1 MRGEFV
7 PVGTL
12 VLFYGSWFFSART
25 ANAFTFSQLKLNVC
39 QQQGSKSPLASTTA
53 IFAAETV
60 LASNDNDEISSTGTG
75 TNPSSTSSIPSSTR
89 TSSTTN
95 SPRFANFDYED
106 HWYPC
111 IWEHDLE
118 LDEPTKV
125 TIFDVDYVIAKTSN
139 DEVIAMPDYC
149 THKGAALSEGRITA
163 GGNFQCAYHGW
174 SFNGKTGDCVEIPQ
188 ILRNEGGKE
197 TSATIPSRACATAV
211 PAQIHQGMVWLF
223 PGGGLEKALAAPPPP
238 SIPAE
243 FYEMKKSIIVRD
255 MPVDFP
261 ILLSNICDPDHGLFA
276 HQDKNFDMYTASL
289 DCPFESFVSEE
300 TDGGKG
306 WSLNTKVDSKK
317 KIIELDRSL
326 RERLDPKRKNSKSKK
341 SMDSATWATFHFH
354 APTHVRM
361 NRIDKETGKSTFVF
375 FFYVCP
381 VGVGRSRFMAGG
393 LSSVKVPRWINYLM
407 VANFLDQDTFLLATQ
422 QRNVLSMEADDL
434 RALMEEQGIN
444 RNDTERV
451 KSLQMRTRRNN
462 FCLASPTD
470 GIGSKIEQFWDA
482 TLARCPNR
490 VKHLLK
496 LDESGAF
503 LKTPSREIVLDRKT
517 QNLDICKD
525 SRGVVRN
532 CRRARRATR
541 ILAIALSLA
550 KFGSLITSEPSGLM
564 KPVLKTSSLVATF
577 ALLFVT
583 SSLADKL
590 EKEYYFKYTDD
601 LRGKDMKKIPKQIWV
616 DR

>member
-1 MRGEFV
+1 
-7 PVGTL
+7 
-12 VLFYGSWFFSART
+12 
-25 ANAFTFSQLKLNVC
+25 
-39 QQQGSKSPLASTTA
+39 
-53 IFAAETV
+53 
-60 LASNDNDEISSTGTG
+60 
-75 TNPSSTSSIPSSTR
+75 
-89 TSSTTN
+89 
-95 SPRFANFDYED
+95 
-106 HWYPC
+106 
-111 IWEHDLE
+111 
-118 LDEPTKV
+118 
-125 TIFDVDYVIAKTSN
+125 
-139 DEVIAMPDYC
+139 
-149 THKGAALSEGRITA
+149 
-163 GGNFQCAYHGW
+163 
-174 SFNGKTGDCVEIPQ
+174 
-188 ILRNEGGKE
+188 
-197 TSATIPSRACATAV
+197 
-211 PAQIHQGMVWLF
+211 
-223 PGGGLEKALAAPPPP
+223 
-238 SIPAE
+238 
-243 FYEMKKSIIVRD
+243 
-255 MPVDFP
+255 
-261 ILLSNICDPDHGLFA
+261 
-276 HQDKNFDMYTASL
+276 
-289 DCPFESFVSEE
+289 
-300 TDGGKG
+300 
-306 WSLNTKVDSKK
+306 
-317 KIIELDRSL
+317 
-326 RERLDPKRKNSKSKK
+326 
-341 SMDSATWATFHFH
+341 
-354 APTHVRM
+354 
-361 NRIDKETGKSTFVF
+361 
-375 FFYVCP
+375 
-381 VGVGRSRFMAGG
+381 MAGG